1 MRYSTILPLAISSLL
16 CAAVASAAP
25 GADSSYVTDVQS
37 SHVEDATS
45 KGVGQ
50 VNMITCIMAAM
61 RPDALVNQ
69 GSYLALVDE
78 SKCNSESRSSSSS
91 SSASAVGQA
100 SNYWTATV
108 SSTRASNNDP
118 MISRIWIDVEEEG
131 HPATIFV
138 RISATEAPSSANPYG
153 VFRLDYCGVAEG
165 MNGCMMNGYLE
176 GSTNGMRY
184 FELEGQPGQGR
195 AKALQLNSTSTTA
208 GSGRMQL
215 EEDQGPS
222 TFDFAYS
229 PTLFR
234 RSDGNSDQCFSR
246 DASDPD
252 TGLSVW
258 RYGLYDATTGERVTR
273 DSGFPIELTRA
284 GQTYHGYLGYYGLS
298 LPSAVSSALSSGDTV
313 QKVDYA
319 SGGAPV
325 KTDYT
330 VMKAEGKLLKYSRHT
345 RTLHSLD
352 KIKLNTFIGNNAA
365 SFFPGATD
373 FTQYELYWDDAAGHF
388 VVTGQMVCGENGCQT
403 TQLPQEQSVD
413 ASFWQ
418 SQGGVPGWSQ
428 SLGGEVFIDL
438 AGVSGPVDSSTV
450 NVVYRTQDLVYPADM
465 PATLYC
471 LRDCPTQ
478 ASLSGYFAPGA
489 MLQAPFA
496 GTTFNNWG
504 PTNPGAVVTY
514 STDATQ
520 ALLLDGASQAVTFT
534 DAESLS
540 QHPQYRY
547 GVRSGRLFTSLAA
560 AECSAGSGTYC
571 ESRVNDLEVY
581 YQWETGANSF
591 NQFAAV
597 KDASGAFLEFE
608 APLQL
613 TYEVP
618 NQVAYG
624 QYAGKSIVL
633 QYGGFG
639 DLWGIPGHCV
649 SRMTNENVSCD
660 TEGSRYVPA
669 FVIPFDATLG
679 RVSSESTTYLVKWL
693 DREIRFAR
701 KDPNVCVA
709 DGLTLPS
716 GMTLPT
722 GADLKNPS
730 HPTSDI
736 YIGPKP
742 TVDAAPRV
750 IHGDVKY

>member
-1 MRYSTILPLAISSLL
+1 MRHSIVLSLAISGLL
-16 CAAVASAAP
+16 GQAAAFAAP
-25 GADSSYVTDVQS
+25 PASSSYVTDAQS

-50 VNMITCIMAAM
+50 VNMITCIMSAM

-78 SKCNSESRSSSSS
+78 SKCDPESRSSSSNS
-91 SSASAVGQA
+91 GASSAGQA

-108 SSTRASNNDP
+108 TSTRASNNDP
-118 MISRIWIDVEEEG
+118 MISKIWIDVEEDG

-138 RISATEAPSSANPYG
+138 RISATEAPTVANPYG
-153 VFRLDYCGVAEG
+153 IFRLDYCGVAEG

-184 FELEGQPGQGR
+184 FELEGPSGQGH
-195 AKALQLNSTSTTA
+195 AKALQLSSSSTTA

-215 EEDQGPS
+215 EQDQGQS
-222 TFDFAYS
+222 SFDFAYN

-273 DSGFPIELTRA
+273 DSGFPIEFTHA

-298 LPSAVSSALSSGDTV
+298 LPSAASSALTSGATV
-313 QKVDYA
+313 QKVDY
-319 SGGAPV
+319 SGGHEPV

-330 VMKAEGKLLKYSRHT
+330 VVKAGGKLMKYSRHT
-345 RTLHSLD
+345 RTLHSMD
-352 KIKLNTFIGNNAA
+352 KIKFNTFIGNNAA
-365 SFFPGATD
+365 GFFAGATP
-373 FTQYELYWDDAAGHF
+373 FSQYELYWDDAAGHF
-388 VVTGQMVCGENGCQT
+388 VVTAQMMCSEHGCQT
-403 TQLPQEQSVD
+403 TQLPQEQTVD

-418 SQGGVPGWSQ
+418 GQGGVPGWSQ

-438 AGVSGPVDSSTV
+438 SGVSGSVDSNAVS
-450 NVVYRTQDLVYPADM
+450 VVYRTQDMVYPADM

-478 ASLSGYFAPGA
+478 ASLSNYFAPGA

-496 GTTFNNWG
+496 GATFNNWG
-504 PTNPGAVVTY
+504 PTNPAAVVSY
-514 STDATQ
+514 SSDAAQ
-520 ALLLDGASQAVTFT
+520 ALLMDGASQAVTFT
-534 DAESLS
+534 DAELLA
-540 QHPQYRY
+540 QHPQYQY

-571 ESRVNDLEVY
+571 DSKVNDLEVY

-597 KDASGAFLEFE
+597 KDASGAFLQFD

-618 NQVAYG
+618 SQAAYG

-639 DLWGIPGHCV
+639 DLWGIPGQCV
-649 SRMTNENVSCD
+649 SRTTNENVSCD

-679 RVSSESTTYLVKWL
+679 RVSSESASYLVKWL

-701 KDPNVCVA
+701 KDPNVCAA
-709 DGLTLPS
+709 DGLTLPA
-716 GMTLPT
+716 GITLPT
-722 GADLKNPS
+722 EADLKNPS
-730 HPTSDI
+730 NPASDI
-736 YIGPKP
+736 YIGAKP
-742 TVDAAPRV
+742 TVNASPRV

>member
-1 MRYSTILPLAISSLL
+1 MRYSTILSLAIGSLL
-16 CAAVASAAP
+16 GAAAASAAP

-78 SKCNSESRSSSSS
+78 SKCDPESRSSSSNS
-91 SSASAVGQA
+91 GASNVGQA
-100 SNYWTATV
+100 ANYLTATV
-108 SSTRASNNDP
+108 VSTRASNNDP
-118 MISRIWIDVEEEG
+118 MISKIWIDMEEEG

-138 RISATEAPSSANPYG
+138 RISATEAPSTANPYG
-153 VFRLDYCGVAEG
+153 VFRLDYCGVPDG
-165 MNGCMMNGYLE
+165 MNACMMNGYLE
-176 GSTNGMRY
+176 GSASGMRY
-184 FELEGQPGQGR
+184 FELEGPPGQGR
-195 AKALQLNSTSTTA
+195 AKALQLTSTSTTV
-208 GSGRMQL
+208 GSGRMQMEA
-215 EEDQGPS
+215 EEGQR
-222 TFDFAYS
+222 TFDFAYN

-273 DSGFPIELTRA
+273 DSGFPIEFTHA

-298 LPSAVSSALSSGDTV
+298 LPSVASSALSSGATV
-313 QKVDYA
+313 QKVDY
-319 SGGAPV
+319 SGGHEPV

-330 VMKAEGKLLKYSRHT
+330 VVKAEGKLLKYSRHT
-345 RTLHSLD
+345 RTLHSMD
-352 KIKLNTFIGNNAA
+352 KIKFNTFIGDNAA
-365 SFFPGATD
+365 GFFPGATA
-373 FTQYELYWDDAAGHF
+373 FSQYELYWDDAAGHF
-388 VVTGQMVCGENGCQT
+388 VVTGQMICGENGCQST
-403 TQLPQEQSVD
+403 ELPQAQSVD
-413 ASFWQ
+413 VSFWQ
-418 SQGGVPGWSQ
+418 NQGGVPGWSQ
-428 SLGGEVFIDL
+428 SLGGEVFVDL
-438 AGVSGPVDSSTV
+438 AGASGPIDSNAV
-450 NVVYRTQDLVYPADM
+450 NVVYRTQDLVYPGDM

-478 ASLSGYFAPGA
+478 ASMSSYFAPGA
-489 MLQAPFA
+489 MSQSPFA

-504 PTNPGAVVTY
+504 QTNPSAVVSY
-514 STDATQ
+514 STDGAQ

-534 DAESLS
+534 DAEALS
-540 QHPQYRY
+540 QHPQFQY

-571 ESRVNDLEVY
+571 ESKVNDLEVY

-597 KDASGAFLEFE
+597 KDASGSFLQFD
-608 APLQL
+608 APLQVM
-613 TYEVP
+613 YEVP
-618 NQVAYG
+618 NEAAYG

-669 FVIPFDATLG
+669 FVIPFDSAVG

-701 KDPNVCVA
+701 KDPSVCAA
-709 DGLTLPS
+709 DGLTLPT

-722 GADLKNPS
+722 EADLKNPS
-730 HPTSDI
+730 NPAADI
-736 YIGPKP
+736 YIGVKP
-742 TVDAAPRV
+742 AVDAAPRV